1 MQQDI
6 AIIYKDADVLIVKK
20 PVGMPSQPD
29 PTGARDAL
37 TAASE
42 ALSAM
47 GESGEVYLVHRLDRT
62 VGGLIAFARTKA
74 AAAALCALVSGEGIG
89 KIYLAVCHG
98 RPKEG
103 RLTDFIYKDSAAK
116 KAYCVKSERKG
127 AKAAA
132 LNLAVLA
139 ERDGMS
145 LVAVRLETGRFHQ
158 IRVQLASRAN
168 PLVGDK
174 KYGSRDTK
182 VRTPSLFASRLDFK
196 LFGKEIK
203 ADELPPTDEYPWSL
217 FDIKGME
224 CLYGGLL

>member
-1 MQQDI
+1 MKKVFIDGGAGTTGLRI
-6 AIIYKDADVLIVKK
+6 AERLAGRSDLQI
-20 PVGMPSQPD
+20 
-29 PTGARDAL
+29 L
-37 TAASE
+37 TLPE
-42 ALSAM
+42 
-47 GESGEVYLVHRLDRT
+47 EKR
-62 VGGLIAFARTKA
+62 
-74 AAAALCALVSGEGIG
+74 
-89 KIYLAVCHG
+89 
-98 RPKEG
+98 
-103 RLTDFIYKDSAAK
+103 KDSAAK

-132 LNLAVLA
+132 LNLSVLA

-182 VRTPSLFASRLDFK
+182 VRTPSLFASRLDFT
-196 LFGKEIK
+196 LSLRNIK
-203 ADELPPTDEYPWSL
+203 ADALPPTDEYPWSL